1 MTHLLQQI
9 NCKEKRRWGDIYR
22 LKNIKKIY
30 QQFAR
35 DATYLDMSF
44 FPKALKIFEAIKALN
59 TDQIFDD
66 TKEI

>member
-1 MTHLLQQI
+1 MGEI
-9 NCKEKRRWGDIYR
+9 SID
-22 LKNIKKIY
+22 LKT
-30 QQFAR
+30 FAR

-59 TDQIFDD
+59 TYQIFDD